1 MNRFPKTLGS
11 PNGLA
16 ILLVAI
22 LPLACGGDHHE
33 SVFSPVRELHDQC
46 FGGTDCSMSSVRAC
60 LDLDTSNLPSMNQG
74 RSAILLRGRAPHRTD
89 WRDFIPLDFDGV
101 LPAEVDPG
109 AKFQSGWKVSV
120 RGARIEYCQTCYTN
134 SGLAELISLRAP
146 LDSLRFI
153 YDPADTVRL
162 FVEVFQTAPPSK
174 MER

>member
-89 WRDFIPLDFDGV
+89 
-101 LPAEVDPG
+101 PG